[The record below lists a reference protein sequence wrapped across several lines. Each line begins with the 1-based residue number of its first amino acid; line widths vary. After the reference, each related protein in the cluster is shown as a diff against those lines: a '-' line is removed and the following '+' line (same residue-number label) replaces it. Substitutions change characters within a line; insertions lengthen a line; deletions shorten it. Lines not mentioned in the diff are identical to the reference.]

1 MQPKITT
8 LKLQEETKQRLEKLR
23 EHRRETYDQIIRK
36 MLYILNT
43 ARTDLEKVPKI
54 LEKIDELR
62 KRMAAE
68 GREIKEN
75 QNN

>member
-1 MQPKITT
+1 MPNKITT

-75 QNN
+75 ENN